1 MNLRISRRAFTSS
14 AFALSAAVMAGLP
27 SAVCAQVRSNVA
39 ATFVGDFAQ
48 KGISD
53 ILAAPI
59 PNTEKQQRF
68 REMFKQYFDL
78 PGIGRFVLTRYWK
91 AATPEEQAKFTT
103 LFEDVIV
110 YTWSRRFSEYNGQ
123 TLKVTG
129 EQPDGDEGM
138 LVKSTIVGN
147 NNTNFNV
154 DWRLRKR
161 PDGLKVL
168 DVVIE
173 GVSMAIT
180 YRQDYST
187 VISQTGSFAGLLAQM
202 EKQVADLKQQQGT

>member
-1 MNLRISRRAFTSS
+1 MNLRISRRAFTSG
-14 AFALSAAVMAGLP
+14 AVSAALALLP
-27 SAVCAQVRSNVA
+27 SVVFAQGTSNVA

-48 KGISD
+48 KGIAD

-91 AATPEEQAKFTT
+91 AATPEEQTKFTS

-129 EQPDGDEGM
+129 EQPDGGDGM
-138 LVKSTIVGN
+138 LVKSTIVGK
-147 NNTNFNV
+147 NNTNFGV

-161 PDGLKVL
+161 GDGLKVL

-202 EKQVADLKQQQGT
+202 EKQVADLKQQQGA

>member
-1 MNLRISRRAFTSS
+1 MAYHLNRRFFLVSS
-14 AFALSAAVMAGLP
+14 AALCVMPFAAQAQAGDGAAFVADFTRKGLDEILMA
-27 SAVCAQVRSNVA
+27 N
-39 ATFVGDFAQ
+39 
-48 KGISD
+48 
-53 ILAAPI
+53 I
-59 PNTEKQQRF
+59 PNAEKQKRF
-68 REMFKQYFDL
+68 RDMFKTYFDL
-78 PGIGRFVLTRYWK
+78 PGIGRFVLTRYWA
-91 AATPEEQAKFTT
+91 AATPEEQAKFTK

-123 TLKVTG
+123 SLMIQG
-129 EQPDGDEGM
+129 QQADGKDGT

-147 NNTNFNV
+147 NSSHFGV

-161 PDGLKVL
+161 PEGFKVL
-168 DVVIE
+168 DIVIE

-202 EKQVADLKQQQGT
+202 EKQVADLKAQQGA